1 MKHTYIIFCLS
12 LLLLSLAGCKQD
24 ELQSSHQSDTRL
36 TSVKATTSAAVKSRT
51 QLSGNAVIWEQSDAI
66 GIFSNATAEAVRY
79 DLTEIQGDEAR
90 FESETGV
97 SGEEFYAFYPYSAQS
112 AVEGTKISYRLTD
125 GQDYR
130 TGSFDT
136 GDCPMVA
143 KSTHSDFRFLQT
155 CGIIRLRLTGTMAV
169 SSIRLQG
176 NNGEALAGDGTID
189 IASDTPVFT
198 IDGSGDK
205 LTAIQLRASA
215 HVQLSE
221 SGVTEF
227 YFVVAPQTF
236 TQGITVDITGM
247 VNGTEQTIHKQ
258 TQKSITVT
266 RSVISSFAAVDTD
279 AELEP
284 EGPTDRD
291 VLIALYDATD
301 GDNWTNNTNWCSDKP
316 LSEWYGVYVNEI
328 RDENEVIYLSL
339 SNNNLVGSL
348 PEEIGYLVN
357 LQGLDLDDNRLIGEI
372 PASIGKMQ
380 QLGSLYMSG
389 NQLTGEIPSEICDL
403 PNLEVFK
410 LYDNQLSGEIP
421 SEFSNLS
428 KLRYCYLYNNQ
439 LIGSIPPEL
448 GKLSDLRTLDLQ
460 NNQLAGE
467 IPSELGNLSN
477 LEDLSLSNNQLTGSI
492 PESLGNLSNLEYCYL
507 YGNQL
512 TGNIPESFGNLSN
525 LEYCYLFNNQLT
537 GTVPETLANLTKL
550 SVMDFSGNMLGGDLP
565 EAVTATDW
573 WQANGYICIEQNEPG
588 GFTFETLNLYVP
600 DFTATDN
607 RGNTIRTIDI
617 VSSHKVT
624 LYYIWA
630 TWCGYSKAFHP
641 VMSDLYQRY
650 KNHSLEIIGICDDG
664 MDNPADANN
673 YIESNDMEWPTL
685 MENPEGGIP
694 YSGFPTVI
702 AFDETGKMIFHSSFT
717 PRDELPEFLKGILGE
732 GEAPYESTDYS
743 ADGKVHTLQ
752 TATEGNGINVVLMGD
767 GFSDRQIADGTYEDL
782 MRQGMESFFMFEP
795 FVSFRNYFNLYYV
808 DVVSKNEGLMEG
820 HETALSCYLGE
831 GTHIGGDNDKC
842 MTYAARCD
850 NFTSEEMNEMLIIV
864 LVNSTE
870 YHGTAHIS
878 GSSAY
883 LGDYG
888 RGSAVTYST
897 LETPQ
902 KVQIGIVIHEAAGHG
917 FAKLADEYVYDT
929 PEYARIP
936 DTEIT
941 RVSGWQKDFG
951 WYTNIDFTNNPSTVL
966 WNKFISDNR
975 YQNENIGVFE
985 GGYYY
990 RTGVWRPTEE
1000 SVMRTNYNYP
1010 YDFNAPS
1017 RAAIYNRIHKLA
1029 YGESWTFDYEEF
1041 VNWDLSKSLTASR
1054 TVVVPVSTQIE
1065 ATAPP
1070 VTYNRRWENGRFV
1083 YE

>member
-1 MKHTYIIFCLS
+1 MKYTYITLCLS

-24 ELQSSHQSDTRL
+24 EMQSLRQSDTRL

-66 GIFSNATAEAVRY
+66 GIFSNTTAEAVRY

-112 AVEGTKISYRLTD
+112 AVDGTKISYRLTD

-130 TGSFDT
+130 AGSFDT

-328 RDENEVIYLSL
+328 RDENEVISLRL

-348 PEEIGYLVN
+348 PEEIGYLIDVQN
-357 LQGLDLDDNRLIGEI
+357 LDLDNNQLIGGI
-372 PASIGKMQ
+372 PASIGKIQ
-380 QLGSLYMSG
+380 QLGGLYMSG
-389 NQLTGEIPSEICDL
+389 NQLTGEIPSEIC
-403 PNLEVFK
+403 
-410 LYDNQLSGEIP
+410 
-421 SEFSNLS
+421 NLS

-439 LIGSIPPEL
+439 LTGNIPE
-448 GKLSDLRTLDLQ
+448 SF
-460 NNQLAGE
+460 
-467 IPSELGNLSN
+467 GNLSN
-477 LEDLSLSNNQLTGSI
+477 LK
-492 PESLGNLSNLEYCYL
+492 YCYL
-507 YGNQL
+507 HNNQL

-525 LEYCYLFNNQLT
+525 LEYCYLFGNQLT
-537 GTVPETLANLTKL
+537 GEVPETLSRLTKL
-550 SVMDFSGNMLGGDLP
+550 QTMDFSYNMLGGDVP

-573 WQANGYICIEQNEPG
+573 WQINGYRCIEQNEPG
-588 GFTFETLNLYVP
+588 GFTFETLNLYIP

-624 LYYIWA
+624 LYYVWA
-630 TWCGYSKAFHP
+630 TWCGNSKAFHP
-641 VMSDLYQRY
+641 VMSELYQRY
-650 KNHSLEIIGICDDG
+650 KNHSLEIIGICTDG

-717 PRDELPEFLKGILGE
+717 SRDELPEFLKGILGE
-732 GEAPYESTDYS
+732 GDAPYESTDFS
-743 ADGKVHTLQ
+743 ADRKAYTLQ
-752 TATEGNGINVVLMGD
+752 TASEGNGINVVLMGD
-767 GFSDRQIADGTYEDL
+767 AFSDRQIADGTYEKVMQQAADA
-782 MRQGMESFFMFEP
+782 FFSEEP
-795 FVSFRNYFNLYYV
+795 YASFRDMFNVYYV
-808 DVVSKNEGLMEG
+808 NAVSQNEGYFDG
-820 HETALSCYLGE
+820 GETAFSCYFGE
-831 GTHIGGDNDKC
+831 GTRVGGNDGLC
-842 MTYAARCD
+842 MQYAQAAF
-850 NFTSEEMNEMLIIV
+850 NFTDEQMQDVLIIV
-864 LVNSTE
+864 MMNSTR
-870 YHGTAHIS
+870 YAGTCWMYNNTGYTS
-878 GSSAY
+878 
-883 LGDYG
+883 DYG
-888 RGSAVTYST
+888 RGTSVAYFPIGTTYEDLAT
-897 LETPQ
+897 ILH
-902 KVQIGIVIHEAAGHG
+902 HEAGGHG
-917 FAKLADEYVYDT
+917 FAKLNDEYAY
-929 PEYARIP
+929 EYMGMIPANEIRDEQNMRENYGWGKNTDYIP
-936 DTEIT
+936 DPA
-941 RVSGWQKDFG
+941 RVYWS
-951 WYTNIDFTNNPSTVL
+951 
-966 WNKFISDNR
+966 KFIADSR
-975 YQNENIGVFE
+975 YASENIGVYE
-985 GGYYY
+985 GACTYW
-990 RTGVWRPTEE
+990 TGAYRPTEN
-1000 SVMRTNYNYP
+1000 SIMNDNTGG
-1010 YDFNAPS
+1010 FNAPS
-1017 RAAIYNRIHKLA
+1017 REAIYYRIHKLA
-1029 YGESWTFDYEEF
+1029 YGESWTYDYEEF
-1041 VNWDLSKSLTASR
+1041 VNWDLNQRARSR
-1054 TVVVPVSTQIE
+1054 VSVVPQKKYPP
-1065 ATAPP
+1065 TAPP
-1070 VTYNRRWENGRFV
+1070 VIIKARWENGRFV

>member
-189 IASDTPVFT
+189 IASDAPMFT

-205 LTAIQLRASA
+205 LTAIQLRTSA
-215 HVQLSE
+215 NVQLSE

-236 TQGITVDITGM
+236 TQGITVDITGS
-247 VNGTEQTIHKQ
+247 VNGKEQTIRKQ

-291 VLIALYDATD
+291 ILIALYDATN
-301 GDNWTNNTNWCSDKP
+301 GENWTNNTNWCTNAP
-316 LSEWYGVYVNEI
+316 LSEWYGVTLDYSQERVQYI
-328 RDENEVIYLSL
+328 HLSY
-339 SNNNLVGSL
+339 NNLVGSI
-348 PEEIGYLVN
+348 PEEIGN
-357 LQGLDLDDNRLIGEI
+357 LTELYTLDL
-372 PASIGKMQ
+372 
-380 QLGSLYMSG
+380 SG
-389 NQLTGEIPSEICDL
+389 NTLTGEIPSSIGNMHIL
-403 PNLEVFK
+403 
-410 LYDNQLSGEIP
+410 G
-421 SEFSNLS
+421 
-428 KLRYCYLYNNQ
+428 YLYLN
-439 LIGSIPPEL
+439 
-448 GKLSDLRTLDLQ
+448 
-460 NNQLAGE
+460 
-467 IPSELGNLSN
+467 
-477 LEDLSLSNNQLTGSI
+477 NNQLTGSI
-492 PESLGNLSNLEYCYL
+492 PQEIGNLSDLRACYI
-507 YGNQL
+507 YENQL
-512 TGNIPESFGNLSN
+512 MGNIPSEFGNLIN
-525 LEYCYLFNNQLT
+525 LEYCYLFGNQLT
-537 GTVPETLANLTKL
+537 GEVPETLSRLTKL
-550 SVMDFSGNMLGGDLP
+550 QAMDFSDNMLGGDVP

-573 WQANGYICIEQNEPG
+573 WQINGYRCIEQNEPG
-588 GFTFETLNLYVP
+588 GFTFETLNLYIP

-624 LYYIWA
+624 LYYVWA

-641 VMSDLYQRY
+641 VMSELYQRY
-650 KNHSLEIIGICDDG
+650 KNHSLEIIGVCDDG
-664 MDNPADANN
+664 MDNPTEANN

-717 PRDELPEFLKGILGE
+717 SRDELPEFLKGILGE
-732 GEAPYESTDYS
+732 GDAPYESTDFS
-743 ADGKVHTLQ
+743 ADRKAYTLQ
-752 TATEGNGINVVLMGD
+752 TASEGNGINVVLMGD
-767 GFSDRQIADGTYEDL
+767 AFSDRQIADGTYEKVMQQAADA
-782 MRQGMESFFMFEP
+782 FFSEEP
-795 FVSFRNYFNLYYV
+795 YASFRDMFNVYYV
-808 DVVSKNEGLMEG
+808 NAVSQNEGYFDG
-820 HETALSCYLGE
+820 GETAFSCYFGE
-831 GTHIGGDNDKC
+831 GTRVGGKDGLC
-842 MTYAARCD
+842 MQYAQAAF
-850 NFTSEEMNEMLIIV
+850 NFTDEQMQDVLIIV
-864 LVNSTE
+864 MMNSTR
-870 YHGTAHIS
+870 YAGTCWMYYNTGYTS
-878 GSSAY
+878 
-883 LGDYG
+883 DYG
-888 RGSAVTYST
+888 RGTSVAYFPIGTTYEDLAT
-897 LETPQ
+897 ILH
-902 KVQIGIVIHEAAGHG
+902 HEAGGHG
-917 FAKLADEYVYDT
+917 FAKLNDEYAY
-929 PEYARIP
+929 EYMGMIPANEIRDEQNMRENYGWGKNTDYIP
-936 DTEIT
+936 DPA
-941 RVSGWQKDFG
+941 RVYWS
-951 WYTNIDFTNNPSTVL
+951 
-966 WNKFISDNR
+966 KFIADSR
-975 YQNENIGVFE
+975 YASENIGVYE
-985 GGYYY
+985 GACTYW
-990 RTGVWRPTEE
+990 TGAYRPTEN
-1000 SVMRTNYNYP
+1000 SIMNDNTGG
-1010 YDFNAPS
+1010 FNAPS
-1017 RAAIYNRIHKLA
+1017 REAIYYRIHKLA
-1029 YGESWTFDYEEF
+1029 YGESWTYDYEEF
-1041 VNWDLSKSLTASR
+1041 VNWDLNQRARSR
-1054 TVVVPVSTQIE
+1054 VSVVPQKKYPP
-1065 ATAPP
+1065 TAPP
-1070 VTYNRRWENGRFV
+1070 VVIKARWENGRFV

>member
-1 MKHTYIIFCLS
+1 MKQTYIIFCLS

-189 IASDTPVFT
+189 IASDAPVFT

-215 HVQLSE
+215 NVQLSE

-236 TQGITVDITGM
+236 TQGITVDITGS
-247 VNGTEQTIHKQ
+247 VNGKEQTIRKQ

-291 VLIALYDATD
+291 VLIALYDATN
-301 GDNWTNNTNWCSDKP
+301 GDNWTNNTNWCTNAP
-316 LSEWYGVYVNEI
+316 LSEWYGVTLDYSQERVQYI
-328 RDENEVIYLSL
+328 HLSY
-339 SNNNLVGSL
+339 NNLVGSI
-348 PEEIGYLVN
+348 PEEIGN
-357 LQGLDLDDNRLIGEI
+357 LTELYTLDL
-372 PASIGKMQ
+372 
-380 QLGSLYMSG
+380 SG
-389 NQLTGEIPSEICDL
+389 NTLTGEIPSSIGNMHIL
-403 PNLEVFK
+403 
-410 LYDNQLSGEIP
+410 G
-421 SEFSNLS
+421 
-428 KLRYCYLYNNQ
+428 YLYLN
-439 LIGSIPPEL
+439 
-448 GKLSDLRTLDLQ
+448 
-460 NNQLAGE
+460 
-467 IPSELGNLSN
+467 
-477 LEDLSLSNNQLTGSI
+477 NNQLTGSI
-492 PESLGNLSNLEYCYL
+492 PQEIGNLSDLRACYI
-507 YGNQL
+507 YENQL
-512 TGNIPESFGNLSN
+512 MGNIPSEFGNLIN
-525 LEYCYLFNNQLT
+525 LEYCYLFGNQLT
-537 GTVPETLANLTKL
+537 GEVPETLSRLTKL
-550 SVMDFSGNMLGGDLP
+550 QTMDFSDNMLGGDLP

-573 WQANGYICIEQNEPG
+573 WQINGYRCIEQNEAG
-588 GFTFETLNLYVP
+588 GFTFETLNLYIP

-624 LYYIWA
+624 LYYVWA

-641 VMSDLYQRY
+641 VMSELYQRY
-650 KNHSLEIIGICDDG
+650 KNHSLEIIGICTDG

-717 PRDELPEFLKGILGE
+717 SRDELPEFLKGILGE
-732 GEAPYESTDYS
+732 GDAPYESTDFS
-743 ADGKVHTLQ
+743 ADRKAYTLQ
-752 TATEGNGINVVLMGD
+752 TASEGNGINVVLMGD
-767 GFSDRQIADGTYEDL
+767 AFSDRQIADGTYEKVMQQAADA
-782 MRQGMESFFMFEP
+782 FFSEEP
-795 FVSFRNYFNLYYV
+795 YASFRDMFNVYYV
-808 DVVSKNEGLMEG
+808 NAVSQNEGYFDG
-820 HETALSCYLGE
+820 GETAFSCYFGE
-831 GTHIGGDNDKC
+831 GTRVGGKDGLC
-842 MTYAARCD
+842 MQYAQAAF
-850 NFTSEEMNEMLIIV
+850 NFTDEQMQDVLIIV
-864 LVNSTE
+864 MMNSTR
-870 YHGTAHIS
+870 YAGTCWMYYNTGYTS
-878 GSSAY
+878 
-883 LGDYG
+883 DYG
-888 RGSAVTYST
+888 RGTSVAYFPIGTTYEDLAT
-897 LETPQ
+897 ILH
-902 KVQIGIVIHEAAGHG
+902 HEAGGHG
-917 FAKLADEYVYDT
+917 FAKLNDEYAY
-929 PEYARIP
+929 EYMGMIPANEIRDEQNMRENYGWGKNTDYIP
-936 DTEIT
+936 DPA
-941 RVSGWQKDFG
+941 RVYWS
-951 WYTNIDFTNNPSTVL
+951 
-966 WNKFISDNR
+966 KFIADSR
-975 YQNENIGVFE
+975 YASENIGVYE
-985 GGYYY
+985 GACTYW
-990 RTGVWRPTEE
+990 TGAYRPTEN
-1000 SVMRTNYNYP
+1000 SIMNDNTGG
-1010 YDFNAPS
+1010 FNAPS
-1017 RAAIYNRIHKLA
+1017 REAIYYRIHKLA
-1029 YGESWTFDYEEF
+1029 YGESWTYDYEEF
-1041 VNWDLSKSLTASR
+1041 VNWDLNQRARSR
-1054 TVVVPVSTQIE
+1054 VSVVPQKKYPP
-1065 ATAPP
+1065 TAPP
-1070 VTYNRRWENGRFV
+1070 VVIKARWENGRFV

>member
-189 IASDTPVFT
+189 IASDAPVFT

-215 HVQLSE
+215 NVQLSE

-236 TQGITVDITGM
+236 TQGITVDITGS
-247 VNGTEQTIHKQ
+247 VNGKEQTIRKQ

-291 VLIALYDATD
+291 VLIALYDATN
-301 GDNWTNNTNWCSDKP
+301 GDNWTNHTNWCSDKP
-316 LSEWYGVYVNEI
+316 LSEWYGVTLDYSQERVQYI
-328 RDENEVIYLSL
+328 HLSY
-339 SNNNLVGSL
+339 NNLVGSI
-348 PEEIGYLVN
+348 PEEIGN
-357 LQGLDLDDNRLIGEI
+357 LTELYTLDL
-372 PASIGKMQ
+372 
-380 QLGSLYMSG
+380 SG
-389 NQLTGEIPSEICDL
+389 NTLTGEIPSSIGNMHIL
-403 PNLEVFK
+403 
-410 LYDNQLSGEIP
+410 G
-421 SEFSNLS
+421 
-428 KLRYCYLYNNQ
+428 YLYLN
-439 LIGSIPPEL
+439 
-448 GKLSDLRTLDLQ
+448 
-460 NNQLAGE
+460 
-467 IPSELGNLSN
+467 
-477 LEDLSLSNNQLTGSI
+477 NNQLTGSI
-492 PESLGNLSNLEYCYL
+492 PQEIGNLSDLRACYI
-507 YGNQL
+507 YENQL
-512 TGNIPESFGNLSN
+512 MGNIPSEFGNLIN
-525 LEYCYLFNNQLT
+525 LEYCYLFGNQLT
-537 GTVPETLANLTKL
+537 GEVPETLSRLTKL
-550 SVMDFSGNMLGGDLP
+550 QTMDFSDNMLGGDVP

-573 WQANGYICIEQNEPG
+573 WQINGYRCIEQNEPG
-588 GFTFETLNLYVP
+588 GFTFETLNLYIP

-624 LYYIWA
+624 LYYVWA

-641 VMSDLYQRY
+641 VMSELYQRY
-650 KNHSLEIIGICDDG
+650 KNHSLEIIGICTDG
-664 MDNPADANN
+664 MDNPADADN

-694 YSGFPTVI
+694 YSRFPTVI

-717 PRDELPEFLKGILGE
+717 SRDELPEFLKGILGE
-732 GEAPYESTDYS
+732 GDAPYESTDFS
-743 ADGKVHTLQ
+743 ADRKAYTLQ
-752 TATEGNGINVVLMGD
+752 TASEGNGINVVLMGD
-767 GFSDRQIADGTYEDL
+767 AFSDRQIADGTYEKVMQQAADAFFS
-782 MRQGMESFFMFEP
+782 EEPYTSFKDMFN
-795 FVSFRNYFNLYYV
+795 VYYV
-808 DVVSKNEGLMEG
+808 NAVSKNEGYVDG
-820 HETALSCYLGE
+820 GETIFSGTFGG
-831 GTHIGGDNDKC
+831 GTHVMGNDELC
-842 MTYAARCD
+842 MKYAQTAF
-850 NFTSEEMNEMLIIV
+850 NFTNEQMQDVLIV
-864 LVNSTE
+864 VMMNSTA
-870 YHGTAHIS
+870 YAGTCYMYYNTGYTS
-878 GSSAY
+878 
-883 LGDYG
+883 DYG
-888 RGSAVTYST
+888 RGTSVAYF
-897 LETPQ
+897 P
-902 KVQIGIVIHEAAGHG
+902 IGTSYEDLATILHHEAGGHG
-917 FAKLADEYVYDT
+917 FAKLNDEYAYEYMGMIPANEIRDEQNMRENYGWGKNTDYISDPARVYW
-929 PEYARIP
+929 
-936 DTEIT
+936 
-941 RVSGWQKDFG
+941 S
-951 WYTNIDFTNNPSTVL
+951 
-966 WNKFISDNR
+966 KFIADSR
-975 YQNENIGVFE
+975 YASENIGVYE
-985 GGYYY
+985 GACTYW
-990 RTGVWRPTEE
+990 TGAYRPTEN
-1000 SVMRTNYNYP
+1000 SIMNDNTGG
-1010 YDFNAPS
+1010 FNAPS
-1017 RAAIYNRIHKLA
+1017 REAIYYRIHKLA
-1029 YGESWTFDYEEF
+1029 YGESWTYDYEEF
-1041 VNWDLSKSLTASR
+1041 VNWDLNQRARSR
-1054 TVVVPVSTQIE
+1054 VSVVPQKKYPP
-1065 ATAPP
+1065 TAPP
-1070 VTYNRRWENGRFV
+1070 VIIKARWENGRFV

>member
-1 MKHTYIIFCLS
+1 MKYTYITLCLS

-24 ELQSSHQSDTRL
+24 EMQSLRQSDTRL
-36 TSVKATTSAAVKSRT
+36 TSVKATASAAVKSRT
-51 QLSGNAVIWEQSDAI
+51 QLSGNAVVWEQSDAI
-66 GIFSNATAEAVRY
+66 GIFSNTTAEAVRY

-189 IASDTPVFT
+189 IASDAPVFT

-215 HVQLSE
+215 NVQLSE

-236 TQGITVDITGM
+236 TQGITVDITGS
-247 VNGTEQTIHKQ
+247 VNGKEQTIRKQ

-291 VLIALYDATD
+291 VLIALYDATN
-301 GDNWTNNTNWCSDKP
+301 GDNWTNHTNWCSDKP
-316 LSEWYGVYVNEI
+316 LSEWYGVDVDVI
-328 RDENEVIYLSL
+328 RDENKVISLRL

-348 PEEIGYLVN
+348 PEEIGYLIDMQN
-357 LQGLDLDDNRLIGEI
+357 LDLDNNQLIGGI
-372 PASIGKMQ
+372 PASIGKIQ
-380 QLGSLYMSG
+380 QLGGLYMSG
-389 NQLTGEIPSEICDL
+389 NQFTGEIPSEIC
-403 PNLEVFK
+403 
-410 LYDNQLSGEIP
+410 
-421 SEFSNLS
+421 NLS

-439 LIGSIPPEL
+439 LTGNIPE
-448 GKLSDLRTLDLQ
+448 SF
-460 NNQLAGE
+460 
-467 IPSELGNLSN
+467 GNLSN
-477 LEDLSLSNNQLTGSI
+477 LK
-492 PESLGNLSNLEYCYL
+492 YCYL
-507 YGNQL
+507 HNNQL

-525 LEYCYLFNNQLT
+525 LEYCYLHSNQLT

-550 SVMDFSGNMLGGDLP
+550 SVMDFSYNMLGGDLP

-573 WQANGYICIEQNEPG
+573 WQINGYRCIEQNEPG
-588 GFTFETLNLYVP
+588 GFTFETLNLYIP

-624 LYYIWA
+624 LYYVWA

-641 VMSDLYQRY
+641 VMSELYQRY
-650 KNHSLEIIGICDDG
+650 KNHSLEIIGICTDG

-717 PRDELPEFLKGILGE
+717 SRDELPEFLKGILGE
-732 GEAPYESTDYS
+732 GDAPYESTDFS
-743 ADGKVHTLQ
+743 ADRKAYTLQ
-752 TATEGNGINVVLMGD
+752 TASEGNGINVVLMGD
-767 GFSDRQIADGTYEDL
+767 AFSDRQIADGTYEKVMQQAADAFFS
-782 MRQGMESFFMFEP
+782 EEPYTSFKDMFN
-795 FVSFRNYFNLYYV
+795 VYYV
-808 DVVSKNEGLMEG
+808 NAVSKNEGYVDG
-820 HETALSCYLGE
+820 GETIFSGTFGG
-831 GTHIGGDNDKC
+831 GTHVMGNDELC
-842 MTYAARCD
+842 MKYAQTAF
-850 NFTSEEMNEMLIIV
+850 NFTNEQMQDVLIV
-864 LVNSTE
+864 VMMNSTA
-870 YHGTAHIS
+870 YAGTCYMYYNTGYTS
-878 GSSAY
+878 
-883 LGDYG
+883 DYG
-888 RGSAVTYST
+888 RGTSVAYF
-897 LETPQ
+897 P
-902 KVQIGIVIHEAAGHG
+902 IGTSYEDLATILHHEAGGHG
-917 FAKLADEYVYDT
+917 FAKLNDEYAYEYMGMIPANEIRDEQNMRENYGWGKNTDYISDPARVYW
-929 PEYARIP
+929 
-936 DTEIT
+936 
-941 RVSGWQKDFG
+941 S
-951 WYTNIDFTNNPSTVL
+951 
-966 WNKFISDNR
+966 KFIADSR
-975 YQNENIGVFE
+975 YASENIGVYE
-985 GGYYY
+985 GACTYW
-990 RTGVWRPTEE
+990 TGAYRPTEN
-1000 SVMRTNYNYP
+1000 SIMNDNTGG
-1010 YDFNAPS
+1010 FNAPS
-1017 RAAIYNRIHKLA
+1017 REAIYYRIHKLA
-1029 YGESWTFDYEEF
+1029 YGESWTYDYEEF
-1041 VNWDLSKSLTASR
+1041 VNWDLNQRARSR
-1054 TVVVPVSTQIE
+1054 VSVVPQKKYPP
-1065 ATAPP
+1065 TAPP
-1070 VTYNRRWENGRFV
+1070 VIIKARWENGRFV

>member
-1 MKHTYIIFCLS
+1 MKYTYITLCLS

-24 ELQSSHQSDTRL
+24 EMQSLRQSDTRL

-66 GIFSNATAEAVRY
+66 GIFSNTTAEAVRY

-112 AVEGTKISYRLTD
+112 AVDGTKISYRLTD

-130 TGSFDT
+130 AGSFDT

-328 RDENEVIYLSL
+328 RDENEVISLRL

-348 PEEIGYLVN
+348 PEEIGYLIDVQN
-357 LQGLDLDDNRLIGEI
+357 LDLDNNQLIGGI
-372 PASIGKMQ
+372 PASIGKIQ
-380 QLGSLYMSG
+380 QLGGLYMSG
-389 NQLTGEIPSEICDL
+389 NQLTGEIPSEIC
-403 PNLEVFK
+403 
-410 LYDNQLSGEIP
+410 
-421 SEFSNLS
+421 NLS

-439 LIGSIPPEL
+439 LTGNIPE
-448 GKLSDLRTLDLQ
+448 SF
-460 NNQLAGE
+460 
-467 IPSELGNLSN
+467 GNLSN
-477 LEDLSLSNNQLTGSI
+477 LK
-492 PESLGNLSNLEYCYL
+492 YCYL
-507 YGNQL
+507 HNNQL

-525 LEYCYLFNNQLT
+525 LEYCYLFGNQLT
-537 GTVPETLANLTKL
+537 GEVPETLSRLTKL
-550 SVMDFSGNMLGGDLP
+550 QTMDFSYNMLGGDLP

-573 WQANGYICIEQNEPG
+573 WQINGYRCIEQNEPG
-588 GFTFETLNLYVP
+588 GFTFETLNLYIP

-624 LYYIWA
+624 LYYVWA
-630 TWCGYSKAFHP
+630 TWCGNSKAFHP
-641 VMSDLYQRY
+641 VMSELYQRY
-650 KNHSLEIIGICDDG
+650 KNHSLEIIGICTDG

-717 PRDELPEFLKGILGE
+717 SRDELPEFLKGILGE
-732 GEAPYESTDYS
+732 GDAPYESTDFS
-743 ADGKVHTLQ
+743 ADRKAYTLQ
-752 TATEGNGINVVLMGD
+752 TASEGNGINVVLMGD
-767 GFSDRQIADGTYEDL
+767 AFSDRQIADGTYEKVMQQAADA
-782 MRQGMESFFMFEP
+782 FFSEEP
-795 FVSFRNYFNLYYV
+795 YASFRDMFNVYYV
-808 DVVSKNEGLMEG
+808 NAVSQNEGYFDG
-820 HETALSCYLGE
+820 GETAFSCYFGE
-831 GTHIGGDNDKC
+831 GTRVGGNDGLC
-842 MTYAARCD
+842 MQYAQAAF
-850 NFTSEEMNEMLIIV
+850 NFTDEQMQDVLIIV
-864 LVNSTE
+864 MMNSTR
-870 YHGTAHIS
+870 YAGTCWMYNNTGYTS
-878 GSSAY
+878 
-883 LGDYG
+883 DYG
-888 RGSAVTYST
+888 RGTSVAYFPIGTTYEDLAT
-897 LETPQ
+897 ILH
-902 KVQIGIVIHEAAGHG
+902 HEAGGHG
-917 FAKLADEYVYDT
+917 FAKLNDEYAY
-929 PEYARIP
+929 EYMGMIPANEIRDEQNMRENYGWGKNTDYIP
-936 DTEIT
+936 DPA
-941 RVSGWQKDFG
+941 RVYWS
-951 WYTNIDFTNNPSTVL
+951 
-966 WNKFISDNR
+966 KFIADSR
-975 YQNENIGVFE
+975 YASENIGVYE
-985 GGYYY
+985 GACTYW
-990 RTGVWRPTEE
+990 TGAYRPTEN
-1000 SVMRTNYNYP
+1000 SIMNDNTGG
-1010 YDFNAPS
+1010 FNAPS
-1017 RAAIYNRIHKLA
+1017 REAIYYRIHKLA
-1029 YGESWTFDYEEF
+1029 YGESWTYDYEEF
-1041 VNWDLSKSLTASR
+1041 VNWDLNQRARSR
-1054 TVVVPVSTQIE
+1054 VSVVPQKKYPP
-1065 ATAPP
+1065 TAPP
-1070 VTYNRRWENGRFV
+1070 VIIKARWENGRFV

>member
-1 MKHTYIIFCLS
+1 MKYTYITLCLS

-24 ELQSSHQSDTRL
+24 EMQSLRQSDTRL

-51 QLSGNAVIWEQSDAI
+51 QLSGNAVVWEQSDAI
-66 GIFSNATAEAVRY
+66 GIFSNTTAEAVRY

-189 IASDTPVFT
+189 IASDAPVFT

-215 HVQLSE
+215 NVQLSE

-236 TQGITVDITGM
+236 TQGITVDITGS
-247 VNGTEQTIHKQ
+247 VNGKEQTIRKQ

-291 VLIALYDATD
+291 VLIALYDATN
-301 GDNWTNNTNWCSDKP
+301 GDNWTNHTNWCSDKP
-316 LSEWYGVYVNEI
+316 LSEWYGVDVDVI
-328 RDENEVIYLSL
+328 RDENKVISLRL

-348 PEEIGYLVN
+348 PEEIGYLIDVQN
-357 LQGLDLDDNRLIGEI
+357 LDLDNNQLIGGI
-372 PASIGKMQ
+372 PASIGKIQ
-380 QLGSLYMSG
+380 QLGGLYMSG
-389 NQLTGEIPSEICDL
+389 NQFTGEIPSEIC
-403 PNLEVFK
+403 
-410 LYDNQLSGEIP
+410 
-421 SEFSNLS
+421 NLS

-439 LIGSIPPEL
+439 LTGNIPE
-448 GKLSDLRTLDLQ
+448 SF
-460 NNQLAGE
+460 
-467 IPSELGNLSN
+467 GNLSN
-477 LEDLSLSNNQLTGSI
+477 LK
-492 PESLGNLSNLEYCYL
+492 YCYL
-507 YGNQL
+507 HNNQL

-525 LEYCYLFNNQLT
+525 LEYCYLHSNQLT

-550 SVMDFSGNMLGGDLP
+550 SVMDFSYNMLGGDLP

-573 WQANGYICIEQNEPG
+573 WQINGYRCIEQNEPG
-588 GFTFETLNLYVP
+588 GFTFETLNLYIP

-607 RGNTIRTIDI
+607 RGNIIRTIDI

-624 LYYIWA
+624 LYYVWA

-641 VMSDLYQRY
+641 VMSELYQRY
-650 KNHSLEIIGICDDG
+650 KNHSLEIIGICTDG

-717 PRDELPEFLKGILGE
+717 SRDELPEFLKGILGE
-732 GEAPYESTDYS
+732 GDAPYESTDFS
-743 ADGKVHTLQ
+743 ADRKAYTLQ
-752 TATEGNGINVVLMGD
+752 TASEGNGINVVLMGD
-767 GFSDRQIADGTYEDL
+767 AFSDRQIADGTYEKVMQQAADAFFS
-782 MRQGMESFFMFEP
+782 EEPYTSFKDMFN
-795 FVSFRNYFNLYYV
+795 VYYV
-808 DVVSKNEGLMEG
+808 NAVSKNEGYVDG
-820 HETALSCYLGE
+820 GETIFSGTFGG
-831 GTHIGGDNDKC
+831 GTHVMGNDELC
-842 MTYAARCD
+842 MKYAQTAF
-850 NFTSEEMNEMLIIV
+850 NFTNEQMQDVLIV
-864 LVNSTE
+864 VMMNSTA
-870 YHGTAHIS
+870 YAGTCYMYYNTGYTS
-878 GSSAY
+878 
-883 LGDYG
+883 DYG
-888 RGSAVTYST
+888 RGTSVAYF
-897 LETPQ
+897 P
-902 KVQIGIVIHEAAGHG
+902 IGTSYEDLATILHHEAGGHG
-917 FAKLADEYVYDT
+917 FAKLNDEYAYEYMGMIPANEIRDEQNMRENYGWGKNTDYISDPARVYW
-929 PEYARIP
+929 
-936 DTEIT
+936 
-941 RVSGWQKDFG
+941 S
-951 WYTNIDFTNNPSTVL
+951 
-966 WNKFISDNR
+966 KFIADSR
-975 YQNENIGVFE
+975 YASENIGVYE
-985 GGYYY
+985 GACTYW
-990 RTGVWRPTEE
+990 TGAYRPTEN
-1000 SVMRTNYNYP
+1000 SIMNDNTGG
-1010 YDFNAPS
+1010 FNAPS
-1017 RAAIYNRIHKLA
+1017 REAIYYRIHKLA
-1029 YGESWTFDYEEF
+1029 YGESWTYDYEEF
-1041 VNWDLSKSLTASR
+1041 VNWDLNQRARSR
-1054 TVVVPVSTQIE
+1054 VSVVPQKKYPP
-1065 ATAPP
+1065 TAPP
-1070 VTYNRRWENGRFV
+1070 VIIKARWENDRFV